1 MEHPG
6 TVTMMTVTVPSPQIG
21 GEMQNCQCPGK
32 MHRVE
37 KLVDVWVYYEQVPTL
52 RLREVFIGRVVSH
65 KSTVYADTTAWL
77 KLQSPRIGTGCGV
90 RFLSQCQMW
99 NRCSCS

>member
-1 MEHPG
+1 
-6 TVTMMTVTVPSPQIG
+6 MMTATVPSPPIG
-21 GEMQNCQCPGK
+21 GEKQNCQCPGK

-65 KSTVYADTTAWL
+65 KSTVICRYHSLAETAVT
-77 KLQSPRIGTGCGV
+77 K
-90 RFLSQCQMW
+90 
-99 NRCSCS
+99 NRNRLRG

>member
-6 TVTMMTVTVPSPQIG
+6 TVTMMTATVPSPPIG

-32 MHRVE
+32 LHRVE

-65 KSTVYADTTAWL
+65 KSTVICRYHSLAETAVT
-77 KLQSPRIGTGCGV
+77 K
-90 RFLSQCQMW
+90 
-99 NRCSCS
+99 NRNRLRG